1 VAILS
6 GVLIFLAV
14 AYAQPFAH
22 YAQFEWHETSL
33 EGAYTHAWLAVAVW
47 VWLIWRAGHPGLSLR
62 HDKAPRHAWVL
73 TGAGA
78 AMKVAALALGFAALD
93 GLSIVPLLLG
103 VTGVLLTDRSAQ
115 RLRFPILFMLAFVPL
130 PNAVIDLVTAPMRG
144 WQAGGVAWL
153 FQGAG
158 VPVTQAGYSLLLGD
172 RAGVREL
179 VISGEC
185 SGIRSL
191 VALSALAALLGHLQG
206 LPPGRHLGLLVAA
219 VAVVNAGNLVRLA
232 VTAMAAL
239 HWPAD
244 EVTRVH
250 DAAGLA
256 VLPLMVAALVLAARH
271 LDSSPAM
278 VARG

>member
-1 VAILS
+1 VSILISAAALVA
-6 GVLIFLAV
+6 A
-14 AYAQPFAH
+14 AYARPFGH
-22 YAQFEWHETSL
+22 YAQFEWRETSL
-33 EGAYTHAWLAVAVW
+33 DGAYTHAWLAVAVW
-47 VWLIWRAGHPGLSLR
+47 AWLVWRAGGEGLALR
-62 HDKAPRHAWVL
+62 RDPAPRHAWVL
-73 TGAGA
+73 AVTGA
-78 AMKVAALALGFAALD
+78 AMKVAAVVFGFAALD

-103 VTGVLLTDRSAQ
+103 VSGVLLTDSSA
-115 RLRFPILFMLAFVPL
+115 RRVRFPILFMLAFVPL
-130 PNAVIDLVTAPMRG
+130 PNAIIDLITAPMRG

-172 RAGVREL
+172 SAGVREL

-191 VALSALAALLGHLQG
+191 VAVSALAALLGHLQD
-206 LPPGRHLGLLVAA
+206 LPPGRHFGLLLSAVPVVAA
-219 VAVVNAGNLVRLA
+219 ANLARLT

-244 EVTRVH
+244 AVTRVH

-256 VLPLMVAALVLAARH
+256 VLPLMVAALVVAARR
-271 LDSSPAM
+271 LDPSPA
-278 VARG
+278 VAHG